1 MGNWFRK
8 LRKWGFGFR
17 GLNKCY
23 SKLVWCERHSSAMMT
38 ARYSRYPSRIVT
50 GVTLEKCARAYLLFR
65 VAAKRRNAQRSVIC
79 NPSVVLASQVTP
91 VTVVTREPLAPRLR
105 TLVTQ
110 IPFGKVIYRSHAI
123 SPRSGSFAHMS
134 REFAMSQDMTVTH
147 TRRVAAKRRSGSQ
160 EHYT

>member
-23 SKLVWCERHSSAMMT
+23 SKLVWCERYSSA
-38 ARYSRYPSRIVT
+38 I
-50 GVTLEKCARAYLLFR
+50 
-65 VAAKRRNAQRSVIC
+65 AKRRNAQRSVIC

-147 TRRVAAKRRSGSQ
+147 TTRSPRNAVGGGLPLFKK
-160 EHYT
+160 